1 MICKKCGC
9 RVNNTASFCDK
20 CGAPMAEFG
29 IKESKNAEVQKG
41 KGLKTRL
48 PIFVVIALV
57 CIAALGVFYTKV
69 APKFFRDAESY
80 MAEGDYQTAYEKA
93 KTDTERNAIFVENLA
108 AVQSADAVLNLKF
121 PTSFVLNNAYYWD
134 NDGDCKL
141 VLDLNAENSFG
152 ESIVNYWM
160 YSKDT
165 NDGSWQYI
173 CAFGDLEEEEKS
185 EWDSDETAYR
195 KIKDNSNKR
204 RIQKIMLEG
213 SLAGSQV
220 DKNGIKRINDMAV
233 SGTLDA
239 VKLLNTDNAK
249 TK

>member
-1 MICKKCGC
+1 
-9 RVNNTASFCDK
+9 
-20 CGAPMAEFG
+20 MAEFG
-29 IKESKNAEVQKG
+29 IKESENAGVQKA
-41 KGLKTRL
+41 KSSKTKL

-57 CIAALGVFYTKV
+57 CIAALGVFYIKV
-69 APKFFRDAESY
+69 APKIFHDTESY
-80 MAEGDYQTAYEKA
+80 MAEGDYETAYAKA

-141 VLDLNAENSFG
+141 VLDLNAQNSLG

-185 EWDSDETAYR
+185 EWDSNETVYR
-195 KIKDNSNKR
+195 KLTDNSNKR
-204 RIQKIMLEG
+204 RIQQIM
-213 SLAGSQV
+213 LAGSKV
-220 DKNGIKRINDMAV
+220 DENGIKRINDMAV

-249 TK
+249 TE

>member
-1 MICKKCGC
+1 MSD
-9 RVNNTASFCDK
+9 TATFCEK

-29 IKESKNAEVQKG
+29 IKESENAGVQKA
-41 KGLKTRL
+41 KSSKTKL

-57 CIAALGVFYTKV
+57 CIAALGVFYIKV
-69 APKFFRDAESY
+69 APKIFRDTESY
-80 MAEGDYQTAYEKA
+80 MAEGDYETAYAKA

-141 VLDLNAENSFG
+141 VLDLNAQNSFG

-173 CAFGDLEEEEKS
+173 CAFGDLEQEEKS
-185 EWDSDETAYR
+185 EWDSNETVYR
-195 KIKDNSNKR
+195 KLTDNSNKR
-204 RIQKIMLEG
+204 RIQQIM
-213 SLAGSQV
+213 LAGSKV
-220 DKNGIKRINDMAV
+220 DENGIKRINDMAV

-249 TK
+249 TE

>member
-9 RVNNTASFCDK
+9 RVGDTASFCEK

-41 KGLKTRL
+41 KDLKTRP

-57 CIAALGVFYTKV
+57 CIAALGVFCIKV

-93 KTDTERNAIFVENLA
+93 KSDAERNDIFVENLA
-108 AVQSADAVLNLKF
+108 AVQSADVVSNLKF
-121 PTSFVLNNAYYWD
+121 PTSFVLNNAYYLD
-134 NDGDCKL
+134 DDGNCKL
-141 VLDLNAENSFG
+141 VLDLYGQNSFG
-152 ESIVNYWM
+152 ESVVNYWM

-165 NDGSWQYI
+165 NDGSWQFT
-173 CAFGDLEEEEKS
+173 CAFGDLEDEETS
-185 EWDSDETAYR
+185 SWDSDETVYR
-195 KIKDNSNKR
+195 KIIDNVNKKE
-204 RIQKIMLEG
+204 IQKVMLEG
-213 SLAGSQV
+213 RLAGNRV

-249 TK
+249 TE

>member
-9 RVNNTASFCDK
+9 RVSDTATFCEK
-20 CGAPMAEFG
+20 CGVPMAEFG
-29 IKESKNAEVQKG
+29 IKESENAEIQKG
-41 KGLKTRL
+41 KSLKTRL
-48 PIFVVIALV
+48 PIFVVMALV
-57 CIAALGVFYTKV
+57 CIAALGVFCTKV
-69 APKFFRDAESY
+69 APKFFRNAESY

-93 KTDTERNAIFVENLA
+93 KSDAERDAIFVENLA

-141 VLDLNAENSFG
+141 VLDLNAQNSFG

-165 NDGSWQYI
+165 NDGSWQFT
-173 CAFGDLEEEEKS
+173 CAFGNLEEEEKS
-185 EWDSDETAYR
+185 SWDSDETWYR
-195 KIKDNSNKR
+195 KMIDNARK
-204 RIQKIMLEG
+204 KIIWQIM
-213 SLAGSQV
+213 LAGSQV
-220 DKNGIKRINDMAV
+220 DENGIKRINDMAV

-249 TK
+249 TE

>member
-9 RVNNTASFCDK
+9 RVSDTATFCEK

-29 IKESKNAEVQKG
+29 IKESENAGVQKE
-41 KGLKTRL
+41 KSFKTKL

-57 CIAALGVFYTKV
+57 CIAALGVFYIKV
-69 APKFFRDAESY
+69 APKIFRDTESY
-80 MAEGDYQTAYEKA
+80 MAEGDYETAYAKA
-93 KTDTERNAIFVENLA
+93 KTDTERNSIFVENLA

-121 PTSFVLNNAYYWD
+121 PSSFVLNNAYYWD
-134 NDGDCKL
+134 DDGDCKL
-141 VLDLNAENSFG
+141 VLDLNAQNSYG

-185 EWDSDETAYR
+185 EWDSNETVYR
-195 KIKDNSNKR
+195 KLTDNSNKR
-204 RIQKIMLEG
+204 RIQQIM
-213 SLAGSQV
+213 LAGSKV
-220 DKNGIKRINDMAV
+220 DEKGVKRINDMAV

-239 VKLLNTDNAK
+239 VKLLNTDSVK
-249 TK
+249 TE

>member
-1 MICKKCGC
+1 MSD
-9 RVNNTASFCDK
+9 TATFCEK

-29 IKESKNAEVQKG
+29 IKESENAGVQKA
-41 KGLKTRL
+41 KSSKTKL

-57 CIAALGVFYTKV
+57 CIAALGVFYIKV
-69 APKFFRDAESY
+69 APKIFRDTESY
-80 MAEGDYQTAYEKA
+80 MAEGDYETAYAKA

-141 VLDLNAENSFG
+141 VLDLNAQNSLG

-185 EWDSDETAYR
+185 EWDSNETVYR
-195 KIKDNSNKR
+195 KLTDNSNKR
-204 RIQKIMLEG
+204 RIQQIM
-213 SLAGSQV
+213 LAGSKV
-220 DKNGIKRINDMAV
+220 DENGIKRINDMAV

-249 TK
+249 TE

>member
-1 MICKKCGC
+1 
-9 RVNNTASFCDK
+9 
-20 CGAPMAEFG
+20 MAEFG
-29 IKESKNAEVQKG
+29 IKESENAGVQKA
-41 KGLKTRL
+41 KSSKTKL

-57 CIAALGVFYTKV
+57 CIAALGVFYIKV
-69 APKFFRDAESY
+69 APKIFRDTESY
-80 MAEGDYQTAYEKA
+80 MAEGDYETAYAKA

-141 VLDLNAENSFG
+141 VLDLNAQNSLG

-185 EWDSDETAYR
+185 EWDSNETVYR
-195 KIKDNSNKR
+195 KLTDNSNKR
-204 RIQKIMLEG
+204 RIQQIM
-213 SLAGSQV
+213 LAGSKV
-220 DKNGIKRINDMAV
+220 DENGIKRINDMAV

-249 TK
+249 TE

>member
-1 MICKKCGC
+1 
-9 RVNNTASFCDK
+9 
-20 CGAPMAEFG
+20 MAEFG
-29 IKESKNAEVQKG
+29 IKESENAGVQKG
-41 KGLKTRL
+41 KSSKTKL
-48 PIFVVIALV
+48 PIFAMIALV
-57 CIAALGVFYTKV
+57 CIAALGVFYIKV
-69 APKFFRDAESY
+69 APKVFRDAESY

-93 KTDTERNAIFVENLA
+93 KSDAERNAIFVENLA

-141 VLDLNAENSFG
+141 VLDLNAQNSYG

-165 NDGSWQYI
+165 NDGGWQYI

-185 EWDSDETAYR
+185 EWDSNETVYR
-195 KIKDNSNKR
+195 KLTDNSNKR
-204 RIQKIMLEG
+204 RIQQIM
-213 SLAGSQV
+213 LAGSQV
-220 DKNGIKRINDMAV
+220 DENGIKRINDMAV

-249 TK
+249 TE